1 MAALIDRKEPFYKEA
16 DLKFLSHTVGHIEM
30 TYTSRY
36 VGNFRIGDPLVEKQ
50 HWSGRA
56 GSHGRKFL
64 VKGMT
69 FQGEAKEEGTKD

>member
-1 MAALIDRKEPFYKEA
+1 MAALIDRKELFYKKA
-16 DLKFLSHTVGHIEM
+16 DLKFLSHTIGHIEV

-36 VGNFRIGDPLVEKQ
+36 IGNFGIGGLLVEKQ

-69 FQGEAKEEGTKD
+69 FQGQAKEEGTED